1 MKRIITIAA
10 LIIAAFAAVSCL
22 YEEKSDV
29 AISISVSTSN
39 FSYSGPGNISEILAM
54 ASEDPAAVKAAFV
67 EAFNASGLEILGENN
82 WVMRG
87 QMSNKSAEKKA
98 KEAAEKAN
106 AKLSSFKPSY
116 YDYVKASVKVDSSF
130 GKTEVASYTYSK

>member
-10 LIIAAFAAVSCL
+10 LVFAAFVATSCL

-29 AISISVSTSN
+29 DIAISVTTSD
-39 FSYSGPGNISEILAM
+39 FSYSGSANPLEILAK
-54 ASEDPAAVKAAFV
+54 AAEEPAAVKAAFV
-67 EAFNASGLEILGENN
+67 EAFNASGLENLGENH

-87 QMSNKSAEKKA
+87 QMNNKGAEKKA
-98 KEAAEKAN
+98 KEVAEKAN
-106 AKLSSFKPSY
+106 AKLSGFKPSY